1 MAEKQTNKDRMREIV
16 DSIEN
21 GIKELFESD
30 KYRKYLATMSRFHRY
45 SVNNTML
52 IYMQR
57 PDATHVA
64 GFNKWRDQ
72 FGRNVL
78 KGEKG
83 IRIIAPTP
91 YKKKVEEIKTDPET
105 NALILD
111 ADGKAIIEEKEI
123 RIPMFKVVSVFDVS
137 QTAGKPLPQ
146 LAADLSGNVQQY
158 EVFMEALRRASPV
171 PMEIKPVARDTDG
184 FFSIK
189 AQSITIR
196 AGMSEVQTVCA
207 AVHEIAHAK
216 LHDYEHMTELADD
229 GETILVPGEKSRNTE
244 EVEAESISYAVC
256 QYYGIETGENS
267 FGYSLSIENQSLV
280 LHEYAASMPE
290 ALNAEIMEFIDNGY
304 SGTNFERPQVQK
316 LIELVR
322 ANQIDC
328 IIVKDF
334 SRFGRNSIETG
345 YFIERVFPLF
355 HTRFISIS
363 DDFDSSKFKGD
374 TGGMDVAFKYLISEY
389 YSRDMSIK
397 TKSAKYAKMQR
408 GEYQSKICPYGY
420 RKSADG
426 RMEPD
431 PEAAAVVQLIFQ
443 LAAEGINATAIT
455 RELFRRSI
463 PTPGQYKAAHG
474 NHTHDISRCHGIWS
488 TSTILRILEDE
499 RYTGVY
505 VIGKRAV
512 LEVGGNRSRLKDRE
526 SWYIIPDHHPAIVE
540 KAVFDTVQA
549 SQLRFSQPNKK
560 KRDYPL
566 KGKAFCGCCGH
577 ALSRTMQKTSY
588 YHCRHSEADVES
600 RCHKM
605 RLNAAELEQ
614 AVFLTLK
621 KQMEA
626 AAPLAPDGSLRV
638 DASVPERTEYEQQ
651 IEALQDGKRALYE
664 RYLMG
669 EIDLNTYKAEK
680 AACDELLLKTKNA
693 YAAVLA
699 QAKQKQDEQA
709 RQDSRKKASK
719 AIFDADTL
727 TTELAE
733 LLIDR
738 VLVYP
743 DKRIEIAYKIQDIFD

>member
-1 MAEKQTNKDRMREIV
+1 MQKYVIALYIRL
-16 DSIEN
+16 SIE
-21 GIKELFESD
+21 D
-30 KYRKYLATMSRFHRY
+30 YKY
-45 SVNNTML
+45 
-52 IYMQR
+52 
-57 PDATHVA
+57 D
-64 GFNKWRDQ
+64 
-72 FGRNVL
+72 
-78 KGEKG
+78 
-83 IRIIAPTP
+83 
-91 YKKKVEEIKTDPET
+91 
-105 NALILD
+105 
-111 ADGKAIIEEKEI
+111 
-123 RIPMFKVVSVFDVS
+123 
-137 QTAGKPLPQ
+137 
-146 LAADLSGNVQQY
+146 
-158 EVFMEALRRASPV
+158 
-171 PMEIKPVARDTDG
+171 
-184 FFSIK
+184 
-189 AQSITIR
+189 
-196 AGMSEVQTVCA
+196 
-207 AVHEIAHAK
+207 
-216 LHDYEHMTELADD
+216 
-229 GETILVPGEKSRNTE
+229 
-244 EVEAESISYAVC
+244 
-256 QYYGIETGENS
+256 
-267 FGYSLSIENQSLV
+267 SLSIENQSLV

-290 ALNAEIMEFIDNGY
+290 TMNAEITEFIDNGY
-304 SGTNFERPQVQK
+304 SGTNFERPQVQR

-328 IIVKDF
+328 IIVKVF

-431 PEAAAVVQLIFQ
+431 PEAATVVQLIFS
-443 LAAEGINATAIT
+443 LSAGGMNAAAIT
-455 RELFRRSI
+455 RELFRRGI
-463 PTPGQYKAAHG
+463 PTPGEYKAAHG

-488 TSTILRILEDE
+488 TSTILRILADE

-512 LEVGGNRSRLKDRE
+512 LEVGGTRSRLKDRE

-540 KAVFDTVQA
+540 KAVFDTAQA

-626 AAPLAPDGSLRV
+626 ATPLAPDGSLRV
-638 DASVPERTEYEQQ
+638 DTSVPERAEYEQQ

-693 YAAVLA
+693 YENKPSAGWLDQMQRQMQTLGNELGAHSAFAEDAETLFLIADSALPNFSGGNGRYRYAKAVELSGRTNAVLTLA
-699 QAKQKQDEQA
+699 PRYENTAMILDMRGLHDACSAPLFQLSLDNDWDETACVQGRGLPEGIRYPCRPQQRRWQGGA
-709 RQDSRKKASK
+709 DLRLRAS
-719 AIFDADTL
+719 APYI
-727 TTELAE
+727 
-733 LLIDR
+733 I
-738 VLVYP
+738 
-743 DKRIEIAYKIQDIFD
+743 KR